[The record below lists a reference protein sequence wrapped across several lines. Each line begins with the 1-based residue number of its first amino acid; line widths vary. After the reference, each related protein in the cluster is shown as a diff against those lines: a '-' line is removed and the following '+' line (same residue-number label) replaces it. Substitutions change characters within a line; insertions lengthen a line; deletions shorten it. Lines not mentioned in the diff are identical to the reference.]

1 MTTEHFTELA
11 LSFPNAIAAPH
22 FDRTAFKAIDK
33 KIFATL
39 HNESETANL
48 KFSPADQSVFC
59 LINKE
64 AIYPVSNKW
73 GLQGWT
79 TFKLKKMES
88 QLMLEALD
96 TAFKESLNTNTKK
109 GK

>member
-1 MTTEHFTELA
+1 MTTDEFTQLA

-22 FDRTAFKAIDK
+22 FDRTAFKIVNK

-39 HNESETANL
+39 HKESETANL
-48 KFSPADQSVFC
+48 KFSPVEQSVFC

-64 AIYPVSNKW
+64 VIYPVPNKW

-79 TFKLKKMES
+79 TFNLEKMEG
-88 QLMLEALD
+88 QLMLEALE
-96 TAFKESLNTNTKK
+96 AAYKEAVYTPPKK
-109 GK
+109 WK